1 MAISLGIYPI
11 FRQTH
16 MKSSDCASFNSCMEA
31 TLAAIFRGIPMA
43 QVHKMFVKGTQGDS
57 AGIPDMLASV
67 ARVMAG
73 YQNNSTY
80 LEEENGMVV
89 NLIKLKSGASTAKGT
104 QNLMSRLLTHFQ
116 PKTFC
121 IGPLV
126 TERMMHGYSGPE
138 FIMRPKYEDWN
149 EAVAT
154 CEVMFTI
161 FQRTSSISEKGL
173 KRRSSWITGHSR
185 ILNWRY
191 LPHINLFVRP

>member
-116 PKTFC
+116 PKTFR

-126 TERMMHGYSGPE
+126 TERMMHGL
-138 FIMRPKYEDWN
+138 FW
-149 EAVAT
+149 T
-154 CEVMFTI
+154 
-161 FQRTSSISEKGL
+161 
-173 KRRSSWITGHSR
+173 R
-185 ILNWRY
+185 ILSCGRSMRTGTK
-191 LPHINLFVRP
+191 LSLLAR

>member
-1 MAISLGIYPI
+1 MGWPQVNPRDKLN
-11 FRQTH
+11 

-43 QVHKMFVKGTQGDS
+43 QVHKMFVEGTQGDS

-80 LEEENGMVV
+80 LEEDNGMVV

-104 QNLMSRLLTHFQ
+104 QNLMSRLLTNFQ
-116 PKTFC
+116 PKTFR

-126 TERMMHGYSGPE
+126 TERMMHGL
-138 FIMRPKYEDWN
+138 FW
-149 EAVAT
+149 T
-154 CEVMFTI
+154 
-161 FQRTSSISEKGL
+161 
-173 KRRSSWITGHSR
+173 R
-185 ILNWRY
+185 ILSCGRILSRTGTK
-191 LPHINLFVRP
+191 LPLLAR